1 MVENHRRSASKM
13 DVWQMLQT
21 LSPTLYTPR
30 NMALFYQKLEAAASK
45 FIDFSSNLIQN
56 G

>member
-1 MVENHRRSASKM
+1 
-13 DVWQMLQT
+13 MLQT

-30 NMALFYQKLEAAASK
+30 NMALFCQKLETVASK

-56 G
+56 D